1 MGNPLDRKGL
11 SVSFLKCAPFKL
23 ALTCLKGELKYK
35 TSFTFKIKFK
45 VLVECARNQFS
56 VIFLFP
62 IFHSTKPSLAFHA
75 FWVMSPEVKWCDTEC
90 RGKSH
95 GVTPI

>member
-35 TSFTFKIKFK
+35 TSFMFKINFK
-45 VLVECARNQFS
+45 LLVEYARNEFS
-56 VIFLFP
+56 VIFLLP
-62 IFHSTKPSLAFHA
+62 IFHSTKPSLAFRG
-75 FWVMSPEVKWCDTEC
+75 FWAMSP
-90 RGKSH
+90 
-95 GVTPI
+95 